1 MEIKYYPG
9 KESVEK
15 AIADSDPL
23 LALISH
29 DGSSFLACN
38 IDSSMEHHILLRN
51 LGYSDA
57 DIDKYFRIILT
68 DSSAEWTFVCPESYK
83 GIKDRDR
90 RIAQYFDDG
99 IGVITTAVKE
109 FGIDVPVNIPQRY
122 RRHFDR
128 LKN

>member
-1 MEIKYYPG
+1 MDLKFYPD
-9 KESVEK
+9 KKAVDK
-15 AIADSDPL
+15 AIADNDPL
-23 LALISH
+23 LVLIAH
-29 DGSSFLACN
+29 DGSSFLASN

-51 LGYSDA
+51 LGFPDT

-68 DSSAEWTFVCPESYK
+68 TSSAEWTFVCPEGYK
-83 GIKDRDR
+83 KIADRDR

-99 IGVITTAVKE
+99 IGIISKAIKE